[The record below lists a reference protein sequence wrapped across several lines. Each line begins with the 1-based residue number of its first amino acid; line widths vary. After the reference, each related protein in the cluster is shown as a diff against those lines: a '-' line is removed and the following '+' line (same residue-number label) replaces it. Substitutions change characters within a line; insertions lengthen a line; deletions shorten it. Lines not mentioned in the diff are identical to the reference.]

1 MLCRLGAHRSKA
13 TRLSHF
19 VDVDVLERSLGK
31 GSLECDSSLLI
42 LCESTILYT
51 RLSDLQRAC
60 YAHPLCADSI
70 DRARLNEG
78 RSDKRVIITRFAIVD
93 SIAKNAILYTWLSEA
108 RFLSTFGYQASKGL
122 SSSTRGFP
130 KFWEAPDKARMKR
143 SLQHADLPSAQAR
156 RPSSFTT

>member
-60 YAHPLCADSI
+60 YAHPSCADSI

-78 RSDKRVIITRFAIVD
+78 RSDKRVIITRFATVD
-93 SIAKNAILYTWLSEA
+93 SIAKNTILYTRLSEA
-108 RFLSTFGYQASKGL
+108 VSFRRLGIKLQ
-122 SSSTRGFP
+122 RGFP
-130 KFWEAPDKARMKR
+130 PAREGFR
-143 SLQHADLPSAQAR
+143 SSGKHQTRLE
-156 RPSSFTT
+156 